1 MPGWETFAVVGIDEH
16 VSRQPEARLASRQTP
31 AVRSRRL
38 VGRDSEIAELAET
51 VASVPLTTVTGP
63 GGVGKTALALAVAAE
78 SSARFPDGV
87 FVVWLASLRS
97 ADLVAGEVA
106 TQVGLQRSGGESDVD
121 ALTRWLADRDLLLV
135 LDNCEHVVS
144 AVAQLVEELIAR
156 LPGLHVLAT
165 SREPLWV
172 VDELNHRL
180 SPLAVAAT
188 DAGLAEIDACPAVRL
203 FRERAGGRMQP
214 SLETERAVGLM
225 GEICRRVDGLP
236 LAIELTAAMV
246 AGLELEDISRHLGE
260 LFDLLPQAVRRADG
274 SQRSLRSTME
284 WSDALLSVDER
295 RLLRR
300 LAVFAGAFDLAAI
313 IAVCANDDQSAAK
326 VAGLTGRLVERSLL
340 LKHETTGEYQ
350 LLETIRQYATE
361 QLALAGELDV
371 IRDRHAYFFLE
382 IGLRESGATMTG
394 PERPHLEVLNRIEG
408 NTRVALERLLE
419 IDPVAALELAASL
432 NNFWYTQGKLREG
445 ISWLER
451 ARALAPEAPV
461 ELRATG
467 LFCEAL
473 LGGHDTGDWQT
484 TALTLDVGIDTI
496 SSAVTETGEPPLIL
510 GMMLCLRGECDVFD
524 DRPESALVLTEAG
537 HDIAVRYPGSWGE
550 GFCAWNLGNAR
561 RAIGDEDGALSMFM
575 KCHDIGRT
583 HGYGILVMVASNDV
597 GKTWEERGV
606 LDVAR
611 EFWERALQAR
621 RDIGALRIGHV
632 HGSMSTALLAVARVA
647 ERQGDLSTTSKLLR
661 EGLPLAEANREVET
675 ARLMTELLMKTTQ
688 ASSTQRAVLQPSD
701 GIWRIEFSGADVHV
715 PDLKGLWHLRE
726 LVARPHQP
734 IPALSLIGA
743 AIGIPLP
750 TADTGPVLDQQA
762 LIQYRRRLADL
773 DDELDAAALRGDT
786 ARQAKVNAERD
797 ALIAELKRA
806 TGLGGRPRRSGSP
819 AEKARLNVT
828 RTIRHAI
835 NELASRAPDLAAHL
849 DQSVVTGVSCC
860 YEPAVDIAWTT

>member
-1 MPGWETFAVVGIDEH
+1 
-16 VSRQPEARLASRQTP
+16 
-31 AVRSRRL
+31 
-38 VGRDSEIAELAET
+38 
-51 VASVPLTTVTGP
+51 
-63 GGVGKTALALAVAAE
+63 
-78 SSARFPDGV
+78 
-87 FVVWLASLRS
+87 
-97 ADLVAGEVA
+97 
-106 TQVGLQRSGGESDVD
+106 
-121 ALTRWLADRDLLLV
+121 
-135 LDNCEHVVS
+135 
-144 AVAQLVEELIAR
+144 
-156 LPGLHVLAT
+156 
-165 SREPLWV
+165 
-172 VDELNHRL
+172 
-180 SPLAVAAT
+180 
-188 DAGLAEIDACPAVRL
+188 
-203 FRERAGGRMQP
+203 MQP

-246 AGLELEDISRHLGE
+246 AGLELEDISRHLSE

-274 SQRSLRSTME
+274 SQRSLRSTVE

-295 RLLRR
+295 LLLRR
-300 LAVFAGAFDLAAI
+300 LAVFAGGFDLSAI